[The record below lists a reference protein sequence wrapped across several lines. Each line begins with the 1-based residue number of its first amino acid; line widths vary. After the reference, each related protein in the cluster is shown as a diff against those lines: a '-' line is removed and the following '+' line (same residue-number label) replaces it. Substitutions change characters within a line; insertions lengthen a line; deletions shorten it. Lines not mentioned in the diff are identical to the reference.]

1 MASVRQIRTRIRS
14 VRNIRQI
21 TRAMKMVASAR
32 LNKAQTQLLEA
43 RPYAA
48 KMREVIVDISAR
60 AGQQEHPLLER
71 RASGR
76 KAVLVL
82 TSDKGLCAGFNAQP
96 LHACARRLQSP
107 EGAPDILCVGK
118 KGLAFFRRVGVK
130 PVQEWAGFWQE
141 LAWQHVDEIGQQII
155 DGFVS
160 GKWSEVTLVYNR
172 FKSIMTQLLT
182 EETLLPIRLDQAAS
196 GEPGPAGHMGEYA
209 FEPSSEEVLRSLL
222 PRYVKQALWHAFLES
237 KAAELAARMSAMDS
251 ATRSAGDMIEE
262 LTLVMNRARQAGIT
276 REISE
281 LVGGAEAINN

>member
-60 AGQQEHPLLER
+60 AGQQEHPLLQHH
-71 RASGR
+71 ATGR

-96 LHACARRLQSP
+96 LHACARRLQNP
-107 EGAPDILCVGK
+107 EGAPDILVVGK

-130 PVQEWAGFWQE
+130 PVQEWAGFWQD

-155 DGFVS
+155 DGFIS

-182 EETLLPIRLDQAAS
+182 EETLLPIRLEQAAAAQAES
-196 GEPGPAGHMGEYA
+196 QGHAGEYA
-209 FEPSSEEVLRSLL
+209 FEPSAEEVLRSLL

>member
-1 MASVRQIRTRIRS
+1 

-48 KMREVIVDISAR
+48 KMQEVIVDIAAR
-60 AGQQEHPLLER
+60 AGQDEHPLLALHR
-71 RASGR
+71 PGN
-76 KAVLVL
+76 KAVLAL

-107 EGAPDILCVGK
+107 DGAPDILCVGK
-118 KGLAFFRRVGVK
+118 KGLAFFRRTGVK
-130 PVQEWAGFWQE
+130 PVHEWAGFWQD
-141 LAWQHVDEIGQQII
+141 LAWQHVNEIGDRII
-155 DGFVS
+155 EGFVS
-160 GKWSEVTLVYNR
+160 GQWSEVTLVYNR
-172 FKSIMTQLLT
+172 FKSVMTQVLT
-182 EETLLPIRLDQAAS
+182 EEMLLPIRLDNAAAV
-196 GEPGPAGHMGEYA
+196 PAGERAHFGEYA
-209 FEPSSEEVLRSLL
+209 FEPSANEVLRALL

>member
-32 LNKAQTQLLEA
+32 LNKSQTQLLEA
-43 RPYAA
+43 RPYAE
-48 KMREVIVDISAR
+48 KMREVIRDISER
-60 AGQQEHPLLER
+60 AGQPEHPLLQVHT
-71 RASGR
+71 AGS

-96 LHACARRLQSP
+96 LHACARRLQDPTGVP
-107 EGAPDILCVGK
+107 EVLCVGK
-118 KGLAFFRRVGVK
+118 KGLAFFRRAGVK
-130 PVQEWAGFWQE
+130 PVQEWAGFWQD
-141 LAWQHVDEIGQQII
+141 LSWQHVDEIGQQII
-155 DGFVS
+155 DGFIS

-172 FKSIMTQLLT
+172 FKTIMTQVLT
-182 EETLLPIRLDQAAS
+182 EETLLPIRL
-196 GEPGPAGHMGEYA
+196 EKTEAGQTEEKERFGEYA
-209 FEPSSEEVLRSLL
+209 FEPSANNVLRALL

-237 KAAELAARMSAMDS
+237 KAAELAARMAAMDS